1 MLDNITADDE
11 KKQEL
16 LQGEVIDKAEKLSEQ
31 LATLYINLAITADQ
45 LSRASEIDTR
55 KAGTVSRGTK
65 TAPQIKF
72 TFLVNEHACSV

>member
-31 LATLYINLAITADQ
+31 LATLYINVAINADQ

-55 KAGTVSRGTK
+55 KARTVSRSTK

-72 TFLVNEHACSV
+72 TFLVNEHAFSV